1 MEEAAA
7 ALLDQARC
15 LHSPSSL
22 ALFVFTLLFTVL
34 PEIVLQGCL
43 TMAGFRTEGKRFG
56 GTDHSTTQLAP
67 TSLGQSDLPRAG
79 CSIFYFQQSPAVI
92 QCTEGGE
99 QVSNPAPLPRAGV

>member
-34 PEIVLQGCL
+34 PEMVLRGWL
-43 TMAGFRTEGKRFG
+43 IMAGFSSGWKGRGLEA
-56 GTDHSTTQLAP
+56 L
-67 TSLGQSDLPRAG
+67 
-79 CSIFYFQQSPAVI
+79 I
-92 QCTEGGE
+92 
-99 QVSNPAPLPRAGV
+99 PAPCSLLPLAWGKVTCPELAEAFFISSSHQL